1 MFLPVMSLGRA
12 SKLGS
17 SLYKL
22 PVFFFFSVVK
32 QFESNRNI
40 RNKLSDE
47 VEWTWTSFFPFL
59 NFFLLLFLVL
69 LLSSFF
75 IVVAGTEPAS
85 GWINYDR
92 HWQKRPGRSL

>member
-1 MFLPVMSLGRA
+1 MFLPVMSRVRT

-22 PVFFFFSVVK
+22 PVFFFFHSVVK

-47 VEWTWTSFFPFL
+47 VYMYLVNMDYFFVLILFL
-59 NFFLLLFLVL
+59 FLL
-69 LLSSFF
+69 
-75 IVVAGTEPAS
+75 
-85 GWINYDR
+85 
-92 HWQKRPGRSL
+92 